1 MSMAKPTVAASLAW
15 QGDLRFL
22 ASATGGSIAVDGDS
36 KTAISPVEALV
47 VSLAACMAADVVAIL
62 TKGRHAVRALEAN
75 LVAERAE
82 HPPRRLTQMTIALV
96 IRGDVPPAAIE
107 RAIALSR
114 DKYCS
119 VWHSLRSD
127 IELFTSYEVAP

>member
-1 MSMAKPTVAASLAW
+1 MAKPTVAASLAW

-22 ASATGGSIAVDGDS
+22 ASTKGGPIAVDGDT
-36 KTAISPVEALV
+36 KTAPSPVEALA
-47 VSLAACMAADVVAIL
+47 VSLAACMAADLVAIL
-62 TKGRHAVRALEAN
+62 TKGRHPLRALETN
-75 LVAERAE
+75 IVAERAD
-82 HPPRRLTQMTIALV
+82 HPPRRFTQVTIAFV
-96 IRGDVPPAAIE
+96 IGGEVPSSAID

-127 IELFTSYEVAP
+127 IELLTSYEVAP